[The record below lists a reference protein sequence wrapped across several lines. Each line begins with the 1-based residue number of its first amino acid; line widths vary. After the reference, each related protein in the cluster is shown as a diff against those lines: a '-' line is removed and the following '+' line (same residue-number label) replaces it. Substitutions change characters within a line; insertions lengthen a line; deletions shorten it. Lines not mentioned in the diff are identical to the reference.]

1 MSLRKPFSE
10 EDVGPLLTLGDRV
23 VWLFEHGPE
32 HGWVRWI
39 GRIPV
44 VSPNWTIGV
53 EFDNPIGAGDGKFGG
68 KRYFYAR
75 NDHAYFLPN
84 SSLLRACDYNSS
96 FRKQNSLERSIPGIQ
111 AKMFTFPHQYSVAKY
126 PFPGSAKDVEATH
139 LTSAH
144 LISSCSSRERGVCG
158 TSKLHQSHSTY
169 AKDEPNLSDYDN
181 WLDSKDPCNVHVK
194 SWKSSSTH
202 SVVSCPPVL
211 LPKMLVTRE
220 QSSSSDSDVNF
231 GSLRSLMSC
240 FTLGSHRKKKRRKKK
255 KKSHRLVIVTGSDN
269 SNYCCSSGSAS
280 AAQVQQH
287 ACEGDIRHSAKKYGT
302 KELPCVSSGPKAIW
316 RYSLQEKDL
325 QKIDAC
331 EDPVTIEVTE
341 QKAPPKLPPKTCT
354 RKKRLAPQ
362 PPGDSIT
369 PTGTLQRKQPL
380 PPVAVSCS
388 SSSMSTESLSLT
400 RRRPRKKPAPQPP
413 RRDVWH
419 SIAKSGTLPSV
430 IEKGLYAN
438 ELAIDT
444 KPVNSLKVQSLPK
457 TDVNISGTSAVHHY
471 LLETQHCEQ
480 AVKRQEYGKNLADLV
495 VKPDLPV
502 KTILSPVTYVD
513 DDSTKAT
520 ECVISTKNKS
530 INDSQDVKMFHEKG
544 KRAFIRPVISECERS
559 VIQQPQASSREV
571 RSSTLPPT
579 RQCPPIL
586 EEEEPYASTAV
597 GGESNNLESVLK
609 RNSNVLE
616 LLDAFSKLELN
627 SDETQKDSEPES
639 PKHSRKQGKS
649 LKSLFQKHPADA
661 SKVVS
666 TKWTYTPMES
676 KKDNFLTALKPG
688 SHVTAVLE
696 DKGAADSKTE
706 NIDTSLWEYE
716 AKWVKDLPS
725 QSPMNMQLASCRMN
739 LKPISH
745 SPDFGNVFCK
755 IRQQGGSSS
764 AGNPP
769 WKHQQQTA
777 RMLPDELRP
786 RFSEL
791 PAVEAKNKTSRG
803 KKEGGG
809 GLVAETVSCA
819 NAASTAACSL
829 EMMAGKASPVSLPQI
844 STHANAHTSSGRMRP
859 PVHPNSPT
867 ALMQAKLPALFRQ
880 LEEAISKGEHDRA
893 AILARELAMYK
904 VSCSLR
910 RVRKVAPDP
919 KQFIVKMYVEDRK
932 SHVGPFSLPVHPEM
946 TVSNLKKKVE
956 AEYNIPARVQRWIL
970 GKNLATD
977 DGATLEHFGVS
988 HSACPVFLYL
998 VSPAEELRAEEVIRN
1013 RCWKPPDS
1021 VASTEEGEDLAN
1033 AIARQEPSDAS
1044 STLDVLLNDYA
1055 AGWTCQL
1062 CGINN
1067 TEPGTCAMC
1076 GVAMIMDASRQSVGA
1091 DQNVKTTLAYNAEPG
1106 EVHDQLEPSNSPAQ
1120 AHLPL
1125 NEEDASPVEEPEQAP
1140 SPQTSL
1146 PQDYMRLVELDE
1158 QDLVPSMEAF
1168 ECSVCFLGIE
1178 PGQGVLLRDCLHM
1191 FCRECLSS
1199 SVRYAEEAMVKCP
1212 FRNNEY
1218 SCSSHLQEREIRAL
1232 VSPEVYEHHLS
1243 RSVKTAESQAPN
1255 SFHCKTPDCPGWC
1268 MLEDNVNTFM
1278 CPVCGHQNCL
1288 TCRAIHEGKNCLQYQ
1303 DELDFNAPNGQEA
1316 KQTKEYLDKM
1326 VQEGQAMH
1334 CPQCR
1339 VIVMKK
1345 WGCDWLKCSVC
1356 QTEICWVTKGPRW
1369 GPQGKGDTSAGCKCG
1384 VNGVKCHPKCNY
1396 CH

>member
-1 MSLRKPFSE
+1 MYE
-10 EDVGPLLTLGDRV
+10 IT
-23 VWLFEHGPE
+23 
-32 HGWVRWI
+32 
-39 GRIPV
+39 
-44 VSPNWTIGV
+44 PNC
-53 EFDNPIGAGDGKFGG
+53 K
-68 KRYFYAR
+68 
-75 NDHAYFLPN
+75 
-84 SSLLRACDYNSS
+84 
-96 FRKQNSLERSIPGIQ
+96 
-111 AKMFTFPHQYSVAKY
+111 
-126 PFPGSAKDVEATH
+126 PGSGKDVEASH
-139 LTSAH
+139 LTAAH
-144 LISSCSSRERGVCG
+144 LLSSCSTRERGVCG
-158 TSKLHQSHSTY
+158 TSKLHQSQSTH
-169 AKDEPNLSDYDN
+169 AQDEPNLSDYDN
-181 WLDSKDPCNVHVK
+181 WLGGKDPCNVHVK

-220 QSSSSDSDVNF
+220 QTSSSDSDVNF

-269 SNYCCSSGSAS
+269 SNHCCPSGSVS
-280 AAQVQQH
+280 AAQGQVQH
-287 ACEGDIRHSAKKYGT
+287 VCEGDIRHSAKKYSA
-302 KELPCVSSGPKAIW
+302 KELPRVSSGPKAIW
-316 RYSLQEKDL
+316 RYSLQEQDM
-325 QKIDAC
+325 QKNDASC
-331 EDPVTIEVTE
+331 KEPAAAEVAE
-341 QKAPPKLPPKTCT
+341 QKTPPKLPPKTCT

-362 PPGDSIT
+362 PPGDNVT
-369 PTGTLQRKQPL
+369 PTGTFLRKQPM
-380 PPVAVSCS
+380 PPVDVLCS
-388 SSSMSTESLSLT
+388 SSSVSTDSLSLT
-400 RRRPRKKPAPQPP
+400 RRRSRKKPAPLPP
-413 RRDVWH
+413 RCDVRH
-419 SIAKSGTLPSV
+419 SLNKSGTLPSG
-430 IEKGLYAN
+430 IQKGLYAN
-438 ELAIDT
+438 EDT
-444 KPVNSLKVQSLPK
+444 EDSKAVNTVKVQSFPMD
-457 TDVNISGTSAVHHY
+457 DVSMSGTSARHAY
-471 LLETQHCEQ
+471 LPERQHSQQ
-480 AVKRQEYGKNLADLV
+480 AQKRQELGKNLADLV

-502 KTILSPVTYVD
+502 KSIPSPVTYID
-513 DDSTKAT
+513 DDSTEAT
-520 ECVISTKNKS
+520 VCASSVKNKS

-544 KRAFIRPVISECERS
+544 KPAVIRLVASEAEKKDVR
-559 VIQQPQASSREV
+559 QAQVTNREV

-586 EEEEPYASTAV
+586 EEEEPYASTSA

-609 RNSNVLE
+609 RNSNVIE

-627 SDETQKDSEPES
+627 SDETQRDSEPES
-639 PKHSRKQGKS
+639 PKHPRKQGKS

-676 KKDNFLTALKPG
+676 KKENILTASG
-688 SHVTAVLE
+688 SHVAAVLE
-696 DKGAADSKTE
+696 DRGTADSKIE
-706 NIDTSLWEYE
+706 NVDASLGRYGARW
-716 AKWVKDLPS
+716 AKNLPP
-725 QSPMNMQLASCRMN
+725 QLPLNTQLASCRMN
-739 LKPISH
+739 LKPVSH
-745 SPDFGNVFCK
+745 SPDFGSVFCK
-755 IRQQGGSSS
+755 LPPQAGNSSP
-764 AGNPP
+764 GNPP

-777 RMLPDELRP
+777 KMLPDEVRP
-786 RFSEL
+786 SVSEL
-791 PAVEAKNKTSRG
+791 PAVEAKNKTSGGR
-803 KKEGGG
+803 KEGGG

-819 NAASTAACSL
+819 DVVATASCSL
-829 EMMAGKASPVSLPQI
+829 EVMAGKASPVSLPQV
-844 STHANAHTSSGRMRP
+844 STQASAHTNSGRQRP

-910 RVRKVAPDP
+910 RVRKVVPDP
-919 KQFIVKMYVEDRK
+919 KQFIVKMYVEDRT

-946 TVSNLKKKVE
+946 TLSNLKKKVE
-956 AEYNIPARVQRWIL
+956 TEYNIPARVQRWIL

-1013 RCWKPPDS
+1013 RCWKGPDS
-1021 VASTEEGEDLAN
+1021 VISTEDVEELAS
-1033 AIARQEPSDAS
+1033 AVARHEPDDAS
-1044 STLDVLLNDYA
+1044 STLDALLNERA

-1062 CGINN
+1062 CGVNN
-1067 TEPGTCAMC
+1067 DEPGTCAMC
-1076 GVAMIMDASRQSVGA
+1076 GIAVVVDASHPSVGI
-1091 DQNVKTTLAYNAEPG
+1091 DHNVEAALVHNTEPSETHDPLEANNNHA
-1106 EVHDQLEPSNSPAQ
+1106 EVHF
-1120 AHLPL
+1120 
-1125 NEEDASPVEEPEQAP
+1125 PVNQENGSHVKEPEQTP
-1140 SPQTSL
+1140 PPQALL
-1146 PQDYMRLVELDE
+1146 PQDYTRLVELDE

-1168 ECSVCFLGIE
+1168 ECSVCFLGVE

-1191 FCRECLSS
+1191 FCRDCLSN

-1212 FRNNEY
+1212 FRNDEY

-1255 SFHCKTPDCPGWC
+1255 SFHCKTADCPGWC

-1278 CPVCGHQNCL
+1278 CPVCGHSNCL

-1303 DELDFNAPNGQEA
+1303 DELDFNAPDGQEA
-1316 KQTKEYLDKM
+1316 KQTKEYLDNM
-1326 VQEGQAMH
+1326 VKEGQAMH